1 MFFYIPDSYEQY
13 HHLENGRKVARVASS
28 CWYTNLPV
36 SKHNE
41 ELICIKHYTPE
52 DYPRYDN
59 YDAIDV
65 CPYNEIPYDYEG
77 EMGVPITFLDKLNPE
92 QFEIVGSS
100 LELANPMVGKF
111 PEGTFVKGGPSFY
124 IPDTENPGMHKR
136 LYNRVVIKFRK
147 KQ

>member
-1 MFFYIPDSYEQY
+1 MKTRHS
-13 HHLENGRKVARVASS
+13 RKGQ
-28 CWYTNLPV
+28 WMN
-36 SKHNE
+36 KQ

-92 QFEIVGSS
+92 QFEI
-100 LELANPMVGKF
+100 LNANDYRRNEQVPIKLHGLIKDK
-111 PEGTFVKGGPSFY
+111 ESFQTQRNTYYFDLQY
-124 IPDTENPGMHKR
+124 I
-136 LYNRVVIKFRK
+136 
-147 KQ
+147 